1 MHLVPGIGRNTYHQ
15 LLQHFDSP
23 TRILETSAEELTRVT
38 GISPALARRIATAR
52 TTINIESELKL
63 LHQYTAEVIV
73 FADQKNYP
81 PNLYDVATPPAVLYK
96 QGSLIEN
103 DKFAVTVIG
112 SRACSP
118 YGKLMC
124 ERIVQ
129 GLVDYGFTIVSGA
142 ATGIDTYAHRTAIKS
157 GGRSIAIL
165 PVGLGA
171 ISSSRTRHLIAE
183 ILTHGAVLSE
193 YPMRFPETPGNYS
206 ARNSILAGISLAT
219 VVIEAALD
227 SGSLMTANF
236 AVDANRYVFAVPGD
250 ITRKTSKGCN
260 LLIKQ
265 GAKLVESAE
274 DIVEEVQTLVG
285 KEIRIQTVESTPAG
299 RSTAKL
305 NNLTPLEQRV
315 YDIIFNSPTSFE
327 ELILIFGTEKM
338 GELST
343 TLLRL
348 EMAGIIKQ
356 LPGKVYIS
364 GK

>member
-1 MHLVPGIGRNTYHQ
+1 
-15 LLQHFDSP
+15 
-23 TRILETSAEELTRVT
+23 
-38 GISPALARRIATAR
+38 
-52 TTINIESELKL
+52 
-63 LHQYTAEVIV
+63 
-73 FADQKNYP
+73 
-81 PNLYDVATPPAVLYK
+81 
-96 QGSLIEN
+96 
-103 DKFAVTVIG
+103 
-112 SRACSP
+112 
-118 YGKLMC
+118 
-124 ERIVQ
+124 
-129 GLVDYGFTIVSGA
+129 
-142 ATGIDTYAHRTAIKS
+142 
-157 GGRSIAIL
+157 IAIL

-183 ILTHGAVLSE
+183 ILTRGAVLSE

-236 AVDANRYVFAVPGD
+236 AVDANRFVFAVPGD

-265 GAKLVESAE
+265 GAKLVESAD
-274 DIVEEVQTLVG
+274 DIVDDLQSVVG
-285 KEIRIQTVESTPAG
+285 KELRIQTGESKPAD
-299 RSTAKL
+299 RVPASL
-305 NNLTPLEQRV
+305 NNLTPVEQRV

-343 TLLRL
+343 ILLRL

-356 LPGKVYIS
+356 LPGKVYTS